1 MDNYTADRVING
13 TFGEV
18 WVDNDY
24 MAEVIGLEAKIKL
37 DTSDVN
43 MTRTLEKG
51 TKVTGISGSGTL
63 KLNKVS
69 SYFINKIAANLK
81 EKLDTSDVNMTRT
94 LEKGTKVTGIS
105 GSGTLKLN
113 KVSSYFINKIA
124 ANLKEGKATR
134 ATIISKLEDPEALGA
149 ERIALNNCVF
159 TELTLA
165 DWEAAKLGEESIPFT
180 FSSFDI
186 LESITA

>member
-1 MDNYTADRVING
+1 MNNYTPERVING

-24 MAEVIGLEAKIKL
+24 MAEVTGLEAKIKL

-43 MTRTLEKG
+43 MTRTLKKG

-69 SYFINKIAANLK
+69 SYFIRKIAENLK
-81 EKLDTSDVNMTRT
+81 
-94 LEKGTKVTGIS
+94 
-105 GSGTLKLN
+105 
-113 KVSSYFINKIA
+113 A
-124 ANLKEGKATR
+124 GKATR
-134 ATIISKLEDPEALGA
+134 ATIITKLDDPEAFGT
-149 ERIALNNCVF
+149 ERIALNDCVF

-165 DWEAAKLGEESIPFT
+165 DWEAGKLGEESTPFN
-180 FSSFDI
+180 FSDFDI
-186 LESITA
+186 LEAIEA